1 MHIYCPG
8 FQLMID
14 WSSASLEMIYPLQ
27 LEGLILFSLGLMR
40 SNLVTDVPMFNL
52 IQHEHN

>member
-1 MHIYCPG
+1 MRIYCPG
-8 FQLMID
+8 FQLID